1 VLHAACARDISGGT
15 YFRFRTAPLVGGPL
29 VSVWAEMSW
38 VGLVVASLLL
48 AVSGALK
55 VRHPA
60 SVEPLL
66 AVLRVPAVLR
76 RGRVVGAAEVC
87 LGSAALITAAQP
99 LIILEAAT
107 FAFFAIVIGY
117 VLAARVP
124 LSSCGCAGARRTPPS
139 PIHIG
144 VNVVAAGAAAFAAG
158 AQPASVAAMWPGLE
172 WYGIPSTV
180 GMIAAVGLL
189 LVVIGPLADLLQA
202 CARIRAAGV
211 VYRHPQRSEA
221 RHDFA

>member
-1 VLHAACARDISGGT
+1 MA
-15 YFRFRTAPLVGGPL
+15 
-29 VSVWAEMSW
+29 W
-38 VGLVVASLLL
+38 VALVVASGLL
-48 AVSGALK
+48 ATSGALK
-55 VRHPA
+55 LRHPA

-66 AVLRVPAVLR
+66 AVLRVPPRLR

-87 LGSAALITAAQP
+87 LGTTAVITAAQP

-107 FAFFAIVIGY
+107 FAFFAILIGY

-139 PIHIG
+139 RIHVAVDIA
-144 VNVVAAGAAAFAAG
+144 AAGAAALAAV
-158 AQPASVAAMWPGLE
+158 AQPASVAAMWPALE

-180 GMIAAVGLL
+180 GLIATVGLL